1 MNVIISYMEHRGS
14 IIIVR
19 PHIPTPS
26 STVPVPCPPH
36 FGLQNRGTRDTEGAV
51 ENATH
56 VISSQSSA
64 FGIFSTKMINPS
76 LKITYSPRAPGKKKR
91 IPVWNWPSF
100 LVRVFVCQCQGGYLL
115 WRNES
120 FKPVFFFIL
129 CGGGFIGP
137 GPQDTHKERT
147 IDSKRSPKNT
157 SQAIILY
164 HVSMTSTNCF
174 RSALWRRNRED

>member
-1 MNVIISYMEHRGS
+1 MMNVIISYMEHRGS

-64 FGIFSTKMINPS
+64 FGIFSAKMINPS
-76 LKITYSPRAPGKKKR
+76 LKITYSPRAPGKKKG
-91 IPVWNWPSF
+91 F
-100 LVRVFVCQCQGGYLL
+100 LF
-115 WRNES
+115 ETDHH
-120 FKPVFFFIL
+120 F
-129 CGGGFIGP
+129 
-137 GPQDTHKERT
+137 
-147 IDSKRSPKNT
+147 
-157 SQAIILY
+157 
-164 HVSMTSTNCF
+164 
-174 RSALWRRNRED
+174 